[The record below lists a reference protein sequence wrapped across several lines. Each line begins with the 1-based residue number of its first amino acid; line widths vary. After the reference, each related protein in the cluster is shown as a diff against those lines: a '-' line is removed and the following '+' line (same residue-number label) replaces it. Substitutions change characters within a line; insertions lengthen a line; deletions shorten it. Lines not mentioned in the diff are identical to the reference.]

1 MRRRRGESASPV
13 GTAATAIWS
22 RSITATGCRP
32 ATATSR
38 RSASTSATKF
48 EPGQV
53 IGRIGSTGLDDFASR
68 PIKPDLICL
77 VGEAEDLVLVDIGD
91 EDGQGVGDGEE
102 LLLVCARPLLG
113 KLALGNVD
121 MRADHG
127 DRLARVVTLDFRH
140 SADPP
145 HVAVARANDAVLGSV
160 VRGAAGDRAEEAL
173 DRAGA
178 IVRVEALHPGLV
190 RLDPCF
196 RGQPVKP
203 DIFWRSVSQEIVAHV
218 DPHAADAADLLHP
231 RQRELPLTEPL
242 KDVLTIGGVAERD
255 PIPSPSGKARTS

>member
-1 MRRRRGESASPV
+1 M
-13 GTAATAIWS
+13 
-22 RSITATGCRP
+22 
-32 ATATSR
+32 
-38 RSASTSATKF
+38 
-48 EPGQV
+48 
-53 IGRIGSTGLDDFASR
+53 
-68 PIKPDLICL
+68 
-77 VGEAEDLVLVDIGD
+77 
-91 EDGQGVGDGEE
+91 
-102 LLLVCARPLLG
+102 
-113 KLALGNVD
+113 
-121 MRADHG
+121 
-127 DRLARVVTLDFRH
+127 
-140 SADPP
+140 
-145 HVAVARANDAVLGSV
+145 
-160 VRGAAGDRAEEAL
+160 RGAAGDRAEEAL

-255 PIPSPSGKARTS
+255 PDPLAQREGAHFVIAVRPPPRIRLEDLLFAAGHDLPVASLELGADRSGRDVPNHPADDVLALELEHLFGGAIEGDEAPLRIESEEPFRQTLQNFLDGQSRDVAGRSARLFPLSATGLKEERICSRSWIDA